1 MAQTAIF
8 AQDTEHSVTFTV
20 DKAVE
25 YALANS
31 HTLKSADIDLEIKQ
45 RAAQYSWNALVPTIK
60 TSGTLSRQND
70 IDSTIESANASV
82 QMANAIAYLTT
93 GRPGTTKKTKETES
107 MHWAGVGNVGISWN
121 FSLAYIE
128 QIQAAKADYETG
140 RISLEQSRKETET
153 NVKKLFY
160 GLLLQQENIKLQK
173 ESLEIAR
180 RRSVQSRTNWDNGVI
195 PELSYLQAYIAY
207 ENKRP
212 EVADAERTFKQQ
224 LDTFAFI
231 LGLPV
236 GTDIALKGSIEPN
249 YVEFDADHLIA
260 EYGNATLDLQ
270 SLNATKANLEHNL
283 KALNLSSYTPALAL
297 NWSWQPMITD
307 AFNKSWT
314 DTDNWNDGGSFS
326 ATIAWELT
334 NLFPFSKNRQ
344 QAQDLKDNIRKIDV
358 SLNTLKENQRLEVKK
373 SIDALKTARD
383 QIDAMDRNIKLAQR
397 SYDMAETSY
406 QAGTT
411 ELLELR
417 DTETQLN
424 QAKLGLLNQKYNY
437 ISALLDLEQA
447 LNMRIG
453 ETR

>member
-45 RAAQYSWNALVPTIK
+45 RAAQYSWNVLVPTIK

-180 RRSVQSRTNWDNGVI
+180 RRSVQN
-195 PELSYLQAYIAY
+195 
-207 ENKRP
+207 
-212 EVADAERTFKQQ
+212 
-224 LDTFAFI
+224 
-231 LGLPV
+231 
-236 GTDIALKGSIEPN
+236 
-249 YVEFDADHLIA
+249 
-260 EYGNATLDLQ
+260 
-270 SLNATKANLEHNL
+270 
-283 KALNLSSYTPALAL
+283 
-297 NWSWQPMITD
+297 
-307 AFNKSWT
+307 
-314 DTDNWNDGGSFS
+314 
-326 ATIAWELT
+326 
-334 NLFPFSKNRQ
+334 
-344 QAQDLKDNIRKIDV
+344 
-358 SLNTLKENQRLEVKK
+358 
-373 SIDALKTARD
+373 
-383 QIDAMDRNIKLAQR
+383 
-397 SYDMAETSY
+397 
-406 QAGTT
+406 
-411 ELLELR
+411 
-417 DTETQLN
+417 
-424 QAKLGLLNQKYNY
+424 
-437 ISALLDLEQA
+437 
-447 LNMRIG
+447 
-453 ETR
+453 